1 MVTSTIFPYLSI
13 PSTWKSLPICHPGVF
28 SNLLLAPQE
37 NKKAEGFWK
46 NMGDAKFRNA
56 FAK

>member
-1 MVTSTIFPYLSI
+1 MITSTIFPYLSI
-13 PSTWKSLPICHPGVF
+13 PSTWKSLPICHSGVS
-28 SNLLLAPQE
+28 SNLLLARQE

-46 NMGDAKFRNA
+46 NMGDAKFRNI